1 MLLSRAVLI
10 FAKEAN
16 SIFPLSGE
24 YPAAM
29 QRGGQAFAPNS
40 PAHCLVLA
48 ACLIVALS

>member
-1 MLLSRAVLI
+1 MAFIRAVLI

-29 QRGGQAFAPNS
+29 QRGGQTFAPMS
-40 PAHCLVLA
+40 PTHCLVLA
-48 ACLIVALS
+48 ACLIIALS